1 MTWGDS
7 FPALLVAVVCLLG
20 PGLIVTA
27 PFRFGTLART
37 AVSGLVGMCVVA
49 SAATI
54 FGAFGLAFAWWQV
67 LIVTAVGLALA
78 LAVRPAVPRLEPR
91 ADRRVLLLLGM
102 WLLSALAIAIVMFW
116 RVPIPDRIAQ
126 TQDNV
131 FHLSATGAILSG
143 HSASPFAIGGLI
155 DTTGAFTYSPSGW
168 HSFAALVAQT
178 TGVPVA
184 VAFNVLFL
192 ATIAVVWLPGI
203 AWLARTVV
211 PTWAA
216 ATIALPLG
224 ASFGWYPY
232 GLLTG
237 GALYPSALAHALLPA
252 AVGIVLV
259 AARAVLGDRGRVSRA
274 RRWTAAVVGVALA
287 GGALA
292 AADPRAIATLFV
304 IVAPFVFW
312 RLIIVLRQ
320 AHEAAPGELRRARYT
335 LWGSVSAAAVVIAA
349 GLIFGNAAMPLT
361 GRPGDTT
368 DLVAQSPWQSLTQVV
383 MAQSQTGV
391 NGVVTIVAP
400 PLALA
405 VIGGVFM
412 ALRRA
417 ATRWVV
423 ISYLVLALLYV
434 LAAGDVGPVSSMI
447 AALWL
452 GDPYR
457 LAAALAIV
465 GVPLATIG
473 IVALGRLI
481 VPARRAF
488 GAGAAI
494 VTAVIVGVT
503 STGTLAATGV
513 SEAAGA
519 VFRQPVQ
526 ASDRAIVSSAQM
538 TFMRHQVSAVVPENQ
553 RVLGDP
559 WDGAALTGVFAGR
572 EPVFP
577 HLRGRWDD
585 ARLTLAYS
593 LPSIDESSEVCA
605 ALDELRVRHVL
616 YTPGSFGGGDPDSD
630 LYLGVHA
637 AVDAGLF
644 TEVATD
650 DESSLY
656 RIDQCGDL
664 G

>member
-7 FPALLVAVVCLLG
+7 FLALLAAVVCLIG

-27 PFRFGTLART
+27 PFRFGALART
-37 AVSGLVGMCVVA
+37 AVSGLVGACVVA
-49 SAATI
+49 SAATT

-67 LIVTAVGLALA
+67 LVVTVVGLTLA

-91 ADRRVLLLLGM
+91 PDRRVLLLLGM
-102 WLLSALAIAIVMFW
+102 WLLSVLAIAIVMFW
-116 RVPIPDRIAQ
+116 RVPIPDRTAQ
-126 TQDNV
+126 TQDNI

-168 HSFAALVAQT
+168 HSLAALVAQT

-184 VAFNVLFL
+184 VAFNVLWL
-192 ATIAVVWLPGI
+192 AMIAVVWLPGI

-211 PTWAA
+211 PTWIAP
-216 ATIALPLG
+216 TIALPLG

-252 AVGIVLV
+252 AVAVVLV
-259 AARAVLGDRGRVSRA
+259 AARAVLGERGRVSRA

-312 RLIIVLRQ
+312 RLIVVLRQ
-320 AHEAAPGELRRARYT
+320 ARETAPEERRRARSM
-335 LWGSVSAAAVVIAA
+335 LWGSVIAAVLAIVA
-349 GLIFGNAAMPLT
+349 GITFGNAAMPLT
-361 GRPGDTT
+361 GRPDDAS
-368 DLVAQSPWQSLTQVV
+368 DLVAQTAWQSMTQVM

-405 VIGGVFM
+405 VIGGIFM

-417 ATRWVV
+417 TTRWVV
-423 ISYLVLALLYV
+423 VPYLVLAGLYV
-434 LAAGDVGPVSSMI
+434 LAAGDVGPVSSML

-457 LAAALAIV
+457 LGAALAIV

-473 IVALGRLI
+473 IVTLGRLI
-481 VPARRAF
+481 VPTRRAL
-488 GAGAAI
+488 GAGAAV
-494 VTAVIVGVT
+494 VTAVIVGVA
-503 STGTLAATGV
+503 STGTLAGTGV

-526 ASDRAIVSSAQM
+526 ASDGVVVSSAQM
-538 TFMRHQVSAVVPENQ
+538 TFMRDQVSAIVPDDQ

-559 WDGAALTGVFAGR
+559 WDGSALAGVFAGR

-577 HLRGRWDD
+577 HVSGRWDD
-585 ARLTLAYS
+585 VRLTLAYS
-593 LPSIDESSEVCA
+593 LPSIDESPEACT
-605 ALDELRVRHVL
+605 ALDELRVRYVL
-616 YTPGSFGGGDPDSD
+616 HTPGSFGGGDSEDD
-630 LYLGVHA
+630 LFLGLHA
-637 AVDAGLF
+637 AVEASLF

-650 DESSLY
+650 GESFLY

>member
-7 FPALLVAVVCLLG
+7 FLALLVAVLCLIG

-27 PFRFGTLART
+27 PFRFGALART
-37 AVSGLVGMCVVA
+37 AVSGLVGVCVVA
-49 SAATI
+49 SAATT
-54 FGAFGLAFAWWQV
+54 FGAFGLAFSWWQV
-67 LIVTAVGLALA
+67 LAVTVIGLTLA

-91 ADRRVLLLLGM
+91 PDRRVLLLLGM
-102 WLLSALAIAIVMFW
+102 WLLSVLAIAIVMFW
-116 RVPIPDRIAQ
+116 RVPIPSRIAQ
-126 TQDNV
+126 TLDNI
-131 FHLSATGAILSG
+131 FHLSATSAILSG

-184 VAFNVLFL
+184 VAFNVLWL
-192 ATIAVVWLPGI
+192 AMIAVVWLPGI

-232 GLLTG
+232 GLTTG

-252 AVGIVLV
+252 AVAIVLV
-259 AARAVLGDRGRVSRA
+259 AARAVLGERGRVSRA

-304 IVAPFVFW
+304 IAAPFVFW
-312 RLIIVLRQ
+312 RLVVVLRQ
-320 AHEAAPGELRRARYT
+320 AREAAPEELRRARRM
-335 LWGSVSAAAVVIAA
+335 LWGSLGAAAVVIVA
-349 GLIFGNAAMPLT
+349 GIAFGNAAVPLT
-361 GRPGDTT
+361 GHPDDTS
-368 DLVAQSPWQSLTQVV
+368 DLVAQTAWQSLTQVM

-405 VIGGVFM
+405 VIGGIFM

-417 ATRWVV
+417 TTRWVV
-423 ISYLVLALLYV
+423 VPYLVLAVLYV
-434 LAAGDVGPVSSMI
+434 LAAGEVGPVSRML

-473 IVALGRLI
+473 IVTLGRLI

-488 GAGAAI
+488 GAGAA
-494 VTAVIVGVT
+494 VVAAVIVGVT

-513 SEAAGA
+513 SEAAGV

-526 ASDRAIVSSAQM
+526 ASDWAVVSSAQM
-538 TFMRHQVSAVVPENQ
+538 TFMRDQVSAIVPEDQ

-559 WDGAALTGVFAGR
+559 WDGSALAGVFAGR

-577 HLRGRWDD
+577 HVLGRWDD
-585 ARLTLAYS
+585 TRLTLAYS
-593 LPSIDESSEVCA
+593 LPSIDETSEVCT
-605 ALDELRVRHVL
+605 ALDELRVRYVL
-616 YTPGSFGGGDPDSD
+616 YTPGSFGGGDAEGD
-630 LYLGVHA
+630 LFLGLHA
-637 AVDAGLF
+637 AVEAGLF

-650 DESSLY
+650 GESSLY